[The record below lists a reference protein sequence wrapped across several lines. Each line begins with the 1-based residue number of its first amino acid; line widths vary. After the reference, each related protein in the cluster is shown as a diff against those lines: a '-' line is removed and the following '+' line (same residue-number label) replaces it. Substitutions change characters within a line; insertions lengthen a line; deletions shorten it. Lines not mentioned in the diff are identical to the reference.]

1 MRVVVTGGLGFIGS
15 HVAERYR
22 DDGHHVVIIDNG
34 SGAVVHDIPGTTVI
48 RDDVRNIDLGHLRGD
63 LIVHCASPVGAV
75 GLLSL
80 AGRIVTDIVGVTAH
94 VTEAAARTD
103 CPLVN
108 ISSSEVYGFSG
119 TYSEADSCI
128 VPAKHSARLEYAVGK
143 LAAEHAVIG
152 TPGLR
157 SITIRPFNVAGPRQ
171 TRAKGFVL
179 PTFVEQ
185 ARAGR
190 PLTVFGDG
198 HQERSFTAVYDVV
211 DFIANL
217 RHGDFDGRVV
227 NVGNPHNRTTVRDL
241 ADDVIG
247 LVGAD
252 SEVIFTTG
260 KAVHGDAYEEAEGIV
275 KVPDTTRANLM
286 GWQPRVDLDRLIM
299 LTASDMEAVPC

>member
-15 HVAERYR
+15 HVAERLLAEDHNVLVI
-22 DDGHHVVIIDNG
+22 DDG
-34 SGAVVHDIPGTTVI
+34 SGAVVRDLPCGVI
-48 RDDVRNIDLGHLRGD
+48 RDDVRNIDIGHLRPD

-80 AGRIVTDIVGVTAH
+80 AGRIVSDIVSVTAH
-94 VTEAAARTD
+94 AATAAIQAR

-119 TYSEADSCI
+119 TYHERDSCI

-157 SITIRPFNVAGPRQ
+157 SITVRPFNVAGPRQ

-185 ARAGR
+185 ARAGA

-198 HQERSFTAVYDVV
+198 QQERSFTAVHDVV
-211 DFIANL
+211 DFIVNL

-227 NVGNPHNRTTVRDL
+227 NVGNDRNRTTVHAL
-241 ADDVIG
+241 ARHVIRRLG
-247 LVGAD
+247 
-252 SEVIFTTG
+252 STSYIEYTTG
-260 KAVHGDAYEEAEGIV
+260 KAVHGDAYEEAEGHI
-275 KVPDTTRANLM
+275 KVPDTGRANLM
-286 GWQPRVDLDRLIM
+286 GWHPRVDLDRLIM
-299 LTASDMEAVPC
+299 LTARDMEAAQC